1 MNKKTVTDIDV
12 NGKKAFVRVDFNVP
26 LSSKDP
32 NATITVTD
40 DTRIRAA
47 LPTLNYL
54 LDHGAAVILASHL
67 GRPKTADDVQFA
79 MKPVAKKLEEVIGR
93 PVKYVPAVMSDEVKA
108 AAAALKPGDVLLLEN
123 TRFHPG
129 EKQNDPQLATDFA
142 SLADI
147 YVDDAFGS
155 AHRPDA
161 SVDGAAYAMRAKGGP
176 VVSGFLMNAEISALG
191 VAVENPPRPYVAI
204 MGGAKISDKI
214 KLIENL
220 LDKADKI
227 LIGGGMA
234 NTFLKAQGHNMGKS
248 LVEEEALPEAA
259 RLLEMAADRLIL
271 PVDVV
276 TATEVSA
283 EAASEVEMIWALSPD
298 KMALDIGPATL
309 ERFNAEL
316 QGAQLVIWNGPM
328 GVFEVAQFANG
339 TNQLAQM
346 LAAMVDNGAKVIIGG
361 GDSAAAVRK
370 AGLTD
375 KMTHVSTGGGASLEL
390 LEGRQLPGVVALD
403 EK

>member
-1 MNKKTVTDIDV
+1 
-12 NGKKAFVRVDFNVP
+12 
-26 LSSKDP
+26 
-32 NATITVTD
+32 
-40 DTRIRAA
+40 
-47 LPTLNYL
+47 
-54 LDHGAAVILASHL
+54 
-67 GRPKTADDVQFA
+67 
-79 MKPVAKKLEEVIGR
+79 
-93 PVKYVPAVMSDEVKA
+93 
-108 AAAALKPGDVLLLEN
+108 
-123 TRFHPG
+123 
-129 EKQNDPQLATDFA
+129 
-142 SLADI
+142 
-147 YVDDAFGS
+147 
-155 AHRPDA
+155 
-161 SVDGAAYAMRAKGGP
+161 
-176 VVSGFLMNAEISALG
+176 
-191 VAVENPPRPYVAI
+191 

-248 LVEEEALPEAA
+248 LVEEEALPEAK

-276 TATEVSA
+276 TATEVSN
-283 EAASEVEMIWALSPD
+283 EAAVRSRDGLGAVAGARWRSTSARRRWSGSTPSCRGRNWSSGTGRWACSRWP
-298 KMALDIGPATL
+298 
-309 ERFNAEL
+309 
-316 QGAQLVIWNGPM
+316 
-328 GVFEVAQFANG
+328 QFANG

-346 LAAMVDNGAKVIIGG
+346 LASMVDHGAKVIIGG

-390 LEGRQLPGVVALD
+390 LEGRELPGVVALD